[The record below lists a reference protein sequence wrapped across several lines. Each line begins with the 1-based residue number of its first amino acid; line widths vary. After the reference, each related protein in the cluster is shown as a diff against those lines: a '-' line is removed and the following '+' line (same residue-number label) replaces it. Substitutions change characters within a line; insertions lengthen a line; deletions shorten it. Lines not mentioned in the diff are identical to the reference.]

1 VPSTEIDT
9 DVSFERKP
17 NGMKSFSFF
26 YTPTPLASYAS
37 SDNNELIKP
46 PVFSNNVDLHSSSFD
61 LVLSSTSGYAIIIY
75 TTDGLE

>member
-1 VPSTEIDT
+1 
-9 DVSFERKP
+9 
-17 NGMKSFSFF
+17 
-26 YTPTPLASYAS
+26 LASYAS

-46 PVFSNNVDLHSSSFD
+46 PVFSNNADLHSSSFN